1 MTDSLKAAS
10 PLALSTTPSTQYPPA
25 SWSAVVAI
33 GVGAFTLVTAEFLPV
48 GLLPQIAQD
57 LAVSEGQAGLMV
69 TAPGIVAAGAALLTI
84 SVGKRIQRQHALLV
98 LLSLLVISNALVA
111 CANSLG
117 VLLVARMLLGVAVGG
132 FWTIG
137 VSLGPRLRP
146 DAIARATSVIFCGVT
161 VGTVAGVPAGTFLG
175 GLLGW
180 RLAFAAFAALVVLVV
195 VALVVLLPR
204 ISPEKSLGFAQVP
217 VVMRM
222 NTVRAGLAA
231 VVLIFIGQFAAYT
244 YIAPFLTQISGIES
258 GRLSALLLAYGV
270 AGVFGNLFC
279 GWFVERN
286 VRRAVLATSIFLGGA
301 MLALVICGAS
311 SGWAAAAVVVWG
323 VGFGMLP
330 IAIQSWIFKAAPDRL
345 EVVAALF
352 VAAGQ
357 LAMGLGA
364 LIGGVVVDH
373 FGVQMAMGVG
383 VAGTLGATLWIV
395 ASFPR

>member
-10 PLALSTTPSTQYPPA
+10 PLALSTTPSTQSPPA

-117 VLLVARMLLGVAVGG
+117 VLLAARMLLGVAVGG

-146 DAIARATSVIFCGVT
+146 DAIGRATSVIFSGVT
-161 VGTVAGVPAGTFLG
+161 VGTVAGVPAGTLLG

-204 ISPEKSLGFAQVP
+204 IPPEKSLGFGQVP

-222 NTVRAGLAA
+222 NTVRAGLVA

-311 SGWAAAAVVVWG
+311 SGWAAAAVVAWG
-323 VGFGMLP
+323 IGFGMLP
-330 IAIQSWIFKAAPDRL
+330 IAIQSWIFKAAPDQL

>member
-1 MTDSLKAAS
+1 MTDSLKTAS
-10 PLALSTTPSTQYPPA
+10 ALALSTTSSTQAAPA

-57 LAVSEGQAGLMV
+57 LAVSEGEVGLMV

-98 LLSLLVISNALVA
+98 LLGLLVISNALVA
-111 CANSLG
+111 SANSLG
-117 VLLVARMLLGVAVGG
+117 VLLAARMLLGVAVGG

-137 VSLGPRLRP
+137 VSLGPRLKP
-146 DAIARATSVIFCGVT
+146 DAVGRATSVIFSGVT

-175 GLLGW
+175 ALLGW
-180 RLAFAAFAALVVLVV
+180 RLTFAAFASLVVLVV

-204 ISPEKSLGFAQVP
+204 IAPEKSLGFGQVA
-217 VVMRM
+217 VVIRM
-222 NTVRAGLAA
+222 KTVRAGLVA
-231 VVLIFIGQFAAYT
+231 VGLIFVGQFAAYT
-244 YIAPFLTQISGIES
+244 YIATFLKQISGIDS
-258 GRLSALLLAYGV
+258 GSLSALLLAYGV

-279 GWFVERN
+279 GWLVERD
-286 VRRAVLATSIFLGGA
+286 VRRAVLTTSMLLGGA
-301 MLALVICGAS
+301 MLSLVVWGTS
-311 SGWAAAAVVVWG
+311 SGWAAAAVVAWG

-373 FGVQMAMGVG
+373 FGVQTAIGVG

-395 ASFPR
+395 ASFAR